1 MKIFS
6 VLNAE
11 DVVKIK
17 KIIKSG
23 VWKNG
28 KDSAE
33 GAAKLIKENKQITAD
48 DKIFSEL
55 KPFLFKI
62 HNDPT
67 IKAYTYL
74 KELIDP
80 RVSLYELNDH
90 YDWHIDVA
98 LLGNKRTD
106 LSYTVFLSD
115 KDEYEGGELAF
126 KIGNQIFTVK
136 GASGQI
142 VIYPSGLLHKVNQ
155 IKSGNRLVLVG
166 WINSHIKIEEHRDRL
181 FQLAFEKNRLEK
193 ILGNDEI
200 KTLTQIYEALIR
212 DFSN

>member
-6 VLNAE
+6 VLNIE
-11 DVVKIK
+11 EVDKIK

-28 KDSAE
+28 KDSAD

-48 DKIFSEL
+48 DKIFDEIKLYLS
-55 KPFLFKI
+55 KV
-62 HNDPT
+62 HNEPA
-67 IKAYTYL
+67 IKSYTYL

-80 RVSLYELNDH
+80 RVSLYEVNDH

-106 LSYTVFLSD
+106 LSYTIFLSD
-115 KDEYEGGELAF
+115 KDEYEGGELVF

-155 IKSGNRLVLVG
+155 IKSGKRLVLIG
-166 WINSHIKIEEHRDRL
+166 WINSHIKIEEYRERL
-181 FQLAFEKNRLEK
+181 FQLAFEKSRLEK
-193 ILGNDEI
+193 LLGNDEI
-200 KTLTQIYEALIR
+200 KALTQIYESLIR